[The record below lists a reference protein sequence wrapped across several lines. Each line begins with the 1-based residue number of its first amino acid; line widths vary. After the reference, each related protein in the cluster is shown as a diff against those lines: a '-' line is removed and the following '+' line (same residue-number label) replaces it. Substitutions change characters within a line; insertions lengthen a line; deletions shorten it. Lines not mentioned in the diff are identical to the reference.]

1 MNQTSQDIMK
11 IVLATCGTRGDVQ
24 PILALALALKDAGH
38 EVLLAAPPENEAW
51 VAHYDCPFHALG
63 SNVEAILED
72 CPNAHT
78 VKPAST
84 FLRFVRQELKT
95 QFSQLPSIIRG
106 ADLVLGAS
114 LASGLRSVSESLD
127 VPYGFIALT
136 PQLLPSS
143 HYPFLSAKKHDMPH
157 WLNRLSWEMAKGIDN
172 FNLKPL
178 INRERRH
185 LGLIPI
191 HDAWSHI
198 LGDHVIVASDPSLG
212 RVPPDVRQTYT
223 QTGYFHLRQRE
234 VLDRK
239 IEAFLSSGP
248 PPLYA
253 GFGSMPSQ
261 DMRAMTPLILDAA
274 RSGGHRIII
283 SRPWANGGRPSND
296 PDCCFIS
303 NTPHNLLFPH
313 VAAVVHHG
321 GAGTTAT
328 AAKAGVPQIIVPHML
343 DQYYWANRVH
353 QSGLGTKP
361 IRRSRLNRRRLAKA
375 VEKCLSDAAMRHR
388 AKEISEL
395 IHARD
400 SLGKVVRLIESAFVS

>member
-1 MNQTSQDIMK
+1 MK

-24 PILALALALKDAGH
+24 PILTLALALKDAGH
-38 EVLLAAPPENEAW
+38 EVLLAAPPENATW

-63 SNVEAILED
+63 GNVEAILEE

-78 VKPAST
+78 IKPAIT
-84 FLRFVRQELKT
+84 FLRFVRQELRN

-106 ADLVLGAS
+106 ADFVLGAS
-114 LASGLRSVSESLD
+114 LTSGLRSVSESLD
-127 VPYGFIALT
+127 IPYSFIALT

-143 HYPFLSAKKHDMPH
+143 YHPFLSARKHDMPR
-157 WLNRLSWEMAKGIDN
+157 WINRLSWEIAKGIDN
-172 FNLKPL
+172 FNLKVL
-178 INRERRH
+178 INKERRE
-185 LGLIPI
+185 LGLMPI

-198 LGDHVIVASDPSLG
+198 LGDHVIVASEPSLG
-212 RVPPDVRQTYT
+212 VVPPDVTQTYT
-223 QTGYFHLRQRE
+223 QTGYFHLRQKE

-239 IEAFLSSGP
+239 IEVFLSSGP

-261 DMRAMTPLILDAA
+261 DMKAMAPLILDAA
-274 RSGGHRIII
+274 RSGGHRVII
-283 SRPWANGGRPSND
+283 SHPWANGGRPSND

-313 VAAVVHHG
+313 MAAVVHHG

-328 AAKAGVPQIIVPHML
+328 AARAGVPQIIVPHIL
-343 DQYYWANRVH
+343 DQYYWANRVY
-353 QSGLGTKP
+353 QSGLGPKP
-361 IRRSRLNRRRLAKA
+361 IRRARLSRRRLAKA
-375 VEKCLSDAAMRHR
+375 VEDCLSDAAMRNR

-395 IHARD
+395 IQARD
-400 SLGKVVRLIESAFVS
+400 SLGEAVGLIESAFVS